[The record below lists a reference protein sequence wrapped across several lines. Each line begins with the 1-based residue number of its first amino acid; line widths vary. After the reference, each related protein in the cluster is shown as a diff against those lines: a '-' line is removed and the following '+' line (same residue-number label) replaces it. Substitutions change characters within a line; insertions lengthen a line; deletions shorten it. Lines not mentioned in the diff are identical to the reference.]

1 MADAAPGP
9 VSTSWHQHRV
19 QALARRA
26 ALHEGAVRRLLDD
39 RLRALQAADAAAVPQ
54 AVHPATAPAAPC
66 ARTSPLTALLAHITR
81 QGVPAE
87 AGDAPRDAADT
98 ATRPRELKALRDYR
112 STWSR
117 LAVEQRVNQALSRV
131 PPNAG
136 PLNTQRLV
144 HEALRALRGT
154 SPDYLHRLVTQ
165 VEALLWL
172 ERVGQGGSPGRKPA
186 AGAATAT
193 ATARPTGSG
202 RS

>member
-1 MADAAPGP
+1 MADAAPGTVP
-9 VSTSWHQHRV
+9 SSWHQHRV

-26 ALHEGAVRRLLDD
+26 ALQQGAVRRLLDD

-66 ARTSPLTALLAHITR
+66 ARTSPLSALLAHITR

-87 AGDAPRDAADT
+87 AADTPRDAADT

-144 HEALRALRGT
+144 HEALSALRGT

-186 AGAATAT
+186 AGAATA
-193 ATARPTGSG
+193 RPTGSG

>member
-1 MADAAPGP
+1 MADAAPGT
-9 VSTSWHQHRV
+9 VSTCWHQHRV

-26 ALHEGAVRRLLDD
+26 ALHQGAVRRLLDD
-39 RLRALQAADAAAVPQ
+39 RLRALQGADAADAAAVPQ
-54 AVHPATAPAAPC
+54 AGPPATAPAAPL

-144 HEALRALRGT
+144 HEALSALRGT

-186 AGAATAT
+186 AGAATA
-193 ATARPTGSG
+193 RPTGSG